1 METEGMMLSRLCLTE
16 PYTDFP
22 VICLYEGRVL

>member
-1 METEGMMLSRLCLTE
+1 MEAEEIMLLRLCLKE

-22 VICLYEGRVL
+22 VICLYEGRFL